1 MDPNRSIV
9 FVCLHGSAKSLMAAE
24 YFRRLAAQR
33 GLTVDVTSA
42 GTDPSHEVPPS
53 VVTGLLEDGID
64 VRGYRPRSVTR
75 EELAKAWRI
84 IAFGCDLGEVGPSG
98 LCVDQWDDVPPA
110 SEFFPLARDVILG
123 RLGTLLDDCA
133 RSPDSPAIRQEA
145 AIRVVR
151 SSRRHLFRLLLRV
164 LGVFPLFALARD
176 RRSAASNAEATE
188 LTVPAATPVTRFD
201 FEQETLDGWKTVDG
215 RWAIE
220 EMAEAPSGKRVL
232 VQRAVENAFNVIV
245 APGGPYT
252 DVDVSIRFKPI
263 AGREDASG
271 GIVFRFPEGR
281 YYVVR
286 ANALEGNFRL
296 YYYDPGRREIA
307 SARVQPPALR
317 QWHTLRVVAVGDHI
331 QASLNGK
338 LLLDHRDTRFR
349 SGQVGLW
356 TKADSITAFDDLE
369 VRGVRAG
376 G

>member
-1 MDPNRSIV
+1 MDSNRSVV

-33 GLTVDVTSA
+33 GLTVDGTSA

-64 VRGYRPRSVTR
+64 VRGYRPCQVTR

-84 IAFGCDLGEVGPSG
+84 IAFGCDLGEVGPPG
-98 LCVDQWDDVPPA
+98 LRVEQWDDVPPA
-110 SEFFPLARDVILG
+110 SEFFPLARDVILA
-123 RLGTLLDDCA
+123 RLGPLLDDCA

-151 SSRRHLFRLLLRV
+151 PSRRHLFRVVLRV
-164 LGVFPLFALARD
+164 LGLIPLFALARG
-176 RRSAASNAEATE
+176 RRHEAAKAEAAE

-201 FEQETLDGWKTVDG
+201 FEQGTLDGWKTVDG
-215 RWAIE
+215 RWVIE

-232 VQRAVENAFNVIV
+232 VQRAVENAFTVIV

-252 DVDVSIRFKPI
+252 DVDVSMRFKPI
-263 AGREDASG
+263 SGREDASG
-271 GIVFRFPEGR
+271 GIVFRFSEGR

-296 YYYDPGRREIA
+296 YYYDRGRREIA
-307 SARVQPPALR
+307 SARVQPPALGR
-317 QWHTLRVVAVGDHI
+317 WHTMRVVAIDDHI
-331 QASLNGK
+331 QASLNGT